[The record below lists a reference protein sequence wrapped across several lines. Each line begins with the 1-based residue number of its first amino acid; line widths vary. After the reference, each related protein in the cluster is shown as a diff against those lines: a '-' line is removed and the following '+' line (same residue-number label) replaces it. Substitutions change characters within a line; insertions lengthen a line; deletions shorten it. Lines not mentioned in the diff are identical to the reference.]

1 MKKKFIAG
9 ILFAASLSLGAGAWR
24 QSARA
29 DDQNGYNA
37 DIPQMEGQSIEDE
50 ADDLYRSSLPQKY
63 ITDNLPKIKN
73 QSPYGACWSFVMAA
87 LAEINVS
94 RNGGN
99 MPDYSEMHLV
109 NFTYDGTTDPL
120 GGFSGDSNYC
130 GSAKGKLDI
139 GCNYELAASSVANWK
154 GYADESVLPY
164 NIGNAT
170 AVENGEVDSKL
181 AYDDTAHIR
190 NFYLGDIV
198 NDRDNV
204 KELIQKYGAVGVD
217 YYNKQSGY
225 YNEATN
231 SYYCNSDITGN
242 HAVTIVGWDDNYS
255 ASDFSINPGE
265 NGAWLVRNSWG
276 SVGDEYNYN
285 GYFWM
290 SYCDKSLDPTA
301 IAVDCVTKADS
312 DFYDNNYQYD
322 GSIYSATCRTTAAAN
337 IFTAQKGY
345 EQLKAIS
352 FVTDDTDEDYTI
364 KIYNRL
370 SDPTDPQ
377 SGTLVDTITGTT
389 SYKGMY
395 TIKLD
400 KTVYVSK
407 NDKYSVVIELTKH
420 DGSRGAFRCETS
432 GNISGIRF
440 TASAAENTSFVL
452 SKGSWV
458 DVVNVNGIGNV
469 RIKAY
474 TDNMSGLIYADGK
487 WNYYDN
493 GVIKT
498 DLTTLIKYN
507 GNWFYL
513 RGGTIDWGYTGLVK
527 YNGNWFYV
535 KSGKVDFSASTL
547 CKYNGSWW
555 YVRSG
560 VVDFSKT
567 TLVKYNGYW
576 FYVKSG
582 RVDFSAVTLIKYNG
596 NWFYVKNGVVD
607 FSGSTLCRYNGYWF
621 YVKNGVVDF
630 SGSTLCKYNGTW
642 WYVKNGVVDFSAT
655 TLCKYK
661 GTWFYVKKGAV
672 DFKNSTLCKYNGN
685 WYLVGSGVVSWN
697 YSGKYKYNGN
707 WFNIKGGI
715 VRF

>member
-1 MKKKFIAG
+1 M
-9 ILFAASLSLGAGAWR
+9 
-24 QSARA
+24 
-29 DDQNGYNA
+29 
-37 DIPQMEGQSIEDE
+37 
-50 ADDLYRSSLPQKY
+50 
-63 ITDNLPKIKN
+63 
-73 QSPYGACWSFVMAA
+73 
-87 LAEINVS
+87 
-94 RNGGN
+94 
-99 MPDYSEMHLV
+99 
-109 NFTYDGTTDPL
+109 
-120 GGFSGDSNYC
+120 
-130 GSAKGKLDI
+130 
-139 GCNYELAASSVANWK
+139 
-154 GYADESVLPY
+154 
-164 NIGNAT
+164 
-170 AVENGEVDSKL
+170 
-181 AYDDTAHIR
+181 
-190 NFYLGDIV
+190 
-198 NDRDNV
+198 
-204 KELIQKYGAVGVD
+204 
-217 YYNKQSGY
+217 
-225 YNEATN
+225 
-231 SYYCNSDITGN
+231 
-242 HAVTIVGWDDNYS
+242 
-255 ASDFSINPGE
+255 
-265 NGAWLVRNSWG
+265 RNSWG

-290 SYCDKSLDPTA
+290 SYYDKSLDPTA

-337 IFTAQKGY
+337 IYTAQKGY

-370 SDPTDPQ
+370 NDPADPQ
-377 SGTLVDTITGTT
+377 SGSLVDTITGTT

-440 TASAAENTSFVL
+440 TASTPENTSFVL

-493 GVIKT
+493 GVMKT
-498 DLTTLIKYN
+498 GLTTLIKHN

-513 RGGTIDWGYTGLVK
+513 RGGTIDWSYTGLVK

-535 KSGKVDFSASTL
+535 KSGKVDFSVSTL

-555 YVRSG
+555 YIRNG

-596 NWFYVKNGVVD
+596 
-607 FSGSTLCRYNGYWF
+607 YWF
-621 YVKNGVVDF
+621 YVKNGVVNF

-642 WYVKNGVVDFSAT
+642 WYVRNGVVDFSAA
-655 TLCKYK
+655 TLCKYN
-661 GTWFYVKKGAV
+661 GTWFYVKNGAV
-672 DFKNSTLCKYNGN
+672 DFRNSTLCKYNGN
-685 WYLVGSGVVSWN
+685 WYLVGSGIVNWN